1 MNTPLILYVPGLL
14 PKPEA
19 SVHRQALRRC
29 LLEGLRR
36 HDSAIAEEIAA
47 NDRSFDLVAWTYDFY
62 REHRDFDL
70 DAKSLEVLLG
80 HPDASEK
87 DIVEASSPG
96 KRLLR
101 WLYRV
106 GNLFPFLIPH
116 LANERVELHL
126 RDLMRYVHNRN
137 NIATHTREM
146 LKMPLRA
153 AWGSGRPVLV
163 AAHSMGSVIAYDAL
177 WEMSRDA
184 RDELRIDLLLTM
196 GSPLGQSYLRRH
208 ILGHDESGP
217 ARYPDNI
224 RRWVNLSAVGDM
236 TAVNPFLKD
245 DFADM
250 LRFGIVE
257 SIDDTEIFT
266 AFRHEGELNVHAEY
280 GYLVNKVTAAVVAD
294 WWRQRQHGS

>member
-137 NIATHTREM
+137 NIPTHTRDGAAC
-146 LKMPLRA
+146 RA
-153 AWGSGRPVLV
+153 QHGFGHRVRCTVGNVPRCARRVAHRSPAHDGITPRSELPA
-163 AAHSMGSVIAYDAL
+163 AAHSRA
-177 WEMSRDA
+177 
-184 RDELRIDLLLTM
+184 
-196 GSPLGQSYLRRH
+196 
-208 ILGHDESGP
+208 
-217 ARYPDNI
+217 
-224 RRWVNLSAVGDM
+224 
-236 TAVNPFLKD
+236 
-245 DFADM
+245 
-250 LRFGIVE
+250 
-257 SIDDTEIFT
+257 
-266 AFRHEGELNVHAEY
+266 
-280 GYLVNKVTAAVVAD
+280 
-294 WWRQRQHGS
+294 